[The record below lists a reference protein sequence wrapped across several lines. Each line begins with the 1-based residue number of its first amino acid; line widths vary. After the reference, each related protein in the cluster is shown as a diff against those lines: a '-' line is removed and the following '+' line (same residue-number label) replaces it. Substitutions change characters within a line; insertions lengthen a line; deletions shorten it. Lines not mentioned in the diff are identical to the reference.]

1 MRYRFTSAAALFA
14 LAACADLAPTGA
26 DMRPFAGATSN
37 LTLTETIQ
45 GQIDAFYGRGFR
57 DAVDAR
63 WRTVRQKKDGG
74 NFPQAV
80 LHLNQL
86 VDWID
91 KKTGDV
97 IAPPG
102 MSREQAAGLLVM
114 NMVRW
119 VYGDPETPPA
129 PVPTGDVAIE
139 FVPAGEPLLM
149 QTTSQ
154 HAGVTWDEGSTNED
168 RIVILYED
176 PNQYPGHCNGPLVT
190 KRCQYPLFYKLES
203 YPTIRLNVPG
213 KIAVCMVTTGDRR
226 PLEYPADETSG
237 ARPVDKRLRIA
248 HDLPA
253 NPADYTPNAVQED
266 GIEILPPAE
275 FQSGELI
282 DCDTPNVAAM
292 HPVERAL
299 YTLSEFAARFLS
311 PKPAHALDSGPEH
324 DFSFFSNFNA
334 VDPASQPDLAT
345 TAGDGTGSGDVGT
358 PATAT
363 HTVSNTSR
371 RSDGHAT
378 AAADAT
384 TATLW
389 LSVDEVLDESD
400 VQVGSAAIPML
411 RPDQSHTFTSTFTLP
426 ASAGVYR
433 LIADVPVNASY
444 TGEISPANNRALRSI
459 TVTDPE
465 IPIALNLTS
474 VEKLPGGTQQF
485 SVTSGSPGPYLWS
498 VNGTDGGSATF
509 GTIVVTGAA
518 SALYTAPATVP
529 TPPTF
534 DVCARRAAKPSN
546 QACATV
552 TIKPVP
558 SSGADV
564 VVFNDLNMF
573 DNIFGNP
580 DPNNRLLFANLVTY
594 TGTGPRAT
602 MNRVWVHRG
611 HNVRCD
617 QPTGNRECSTAGWSG
632 FESTMRAAG
641 SGFIVDDVNDVTGP
655 LTAIPSSVKVIILAL
670 PMTPYSVAEIN
681 AMKQFAGE
689 GGRIVFVGEHA
700 SFYGVGID
708 VENDFLTKMG
718 AVMRNSGG
726 SVDCGRN
733 VLPASSLRPHQVT
746 TGLAQLTI
754 ACASVVLPGPNDY
767 PLFYNR
773 GGTLLLGAVAKVDLT
788 PLTMAASLVATPGVR
803 SNVTDSTNAGLVAY
817 SWGWGPPPSP

>member
-1 MRYRFTSAAALFA
+1 MRYRLTGVAALLA
-14 LAACADLAPTGA
+14 LAACADLPPTSA
-26 DMRPFAGATSN
+26 EMRPFQGAMSN
-37 LTLTETIQ
+37 LSLTETIQ
-45 GQIDAFYGRGFR
+45 GQIDAYYSRGFR
-57 DAVDAR
+57 DAVNAR

-74 NFPQAV
+74 DFAQAV

-86 VDWID
+86 VDFVD

-102 MSREQAAGLLVM
+102 MNQEQAAGLLVM
-114 NMVRW
+114 NMIRW
-119 VYGDPETPPA
+119 VYGSADTPPA
-129 PVPTGDVAIE
+129 PVPTGDVAFE
-139 FVPAGEPLLM
+139 YVPAGEPLVM

-154 HAGVTWDEGSTNED
+154 HAGVTWGEGSTNED
-168 RIVILYED
+168 RIVVLFED
-176 PNQYPGHCNGPLVT
+176 PSQYPGHCNGPLAT

-237 ARPVDKRLRIA
+237 ARPIDKRLRIA
-248 HDLPA
+248 HNLPA
-253 NPADYTPNAVQED
+253 NPADYTPNAAQED
-266 GIEILPPAE
+266 GIEILPVAGE
-275 FQSGELI
+275 QSGELI
-282 DCDTPNVAAM
+282 DCDAPNVAAM

-299 YTLSEFAARFLS
+299 YALSEFASRYLS
-311 PKPAHALDSGPEH
+311 PKPAYALDSGPEH
-324 DFSFFSNFNA
+324 EFSFFSNFNA
-334 VDPASQPDLAT
+334 VDPESQPDLAT
-345 TAGDGTGSGDVGT
+345 TAGDGTGSGEVGT
-358 PATAT
+358 SATAT

-371 RSDGHAT
+371 RLGGHAT

-389 LSVDEVLDESD
+389 LSSDDVIDAGD
-400 VQVGSAAIPML
+400 VQVASAAIPML

-433 LIADVPVNASY
+433 LIAGVPANASY

-459 TVTDPE
+459 TVIDPE
-465 IPIALNLTS
+465 IPIALNVAS

-485 SVTSGSPGPYLWS
+485 SVVSGSPGPYLWS
-498 VNGTDGGSATF
+498 VNGTDGGGATF
-509 GTIVVTGAA
+509 GTVVVNGAA
-518 SALYTAPATVP
+518 SALYTAPSAVP

-534 DVCARRAAKPSN
+534 SVCARREARPSN

-558 SSGADV
+558 SSGADI

-573 DNIFGNP
+573 DNGIGNP

-602 MNRVWVHRG
+602 QNRVWVHRG

-617 QPTGNRECSTAGWSG
+617 QPTGNQECSVSGWSG
-632 FESTMRAAG
+632 FENTMRAAG
-641 SGFIVDDVNDVTGP
+641 SGFIVSDVDDVTGP
-655 LTAIPSSVKVIILAL
+655 LTAIPADVKVIILAL
-670 PMTPYSVAEIN
+670 PMTPYSTAEIN
-681 AMKQFAGE
+681 SLKLFAGE
-689 GGRIVFVGEHA
+689 GGRVVFVGEWDG
-700 SFYGVGID
+700 FYGAGIG

-726 SVDCGRN
+726 RVDCGRN
-733 VLPASSLRPHQVT
+733 VLPGSSLRPHQVT
-746 TGLAQLTI
+746 TGLTQLTI
-754 ACASVVLPGPNDY
+754 ACASVVVPGPNDY

-788 PLTMAASLVATPGVR
+788 PLTVMASMTSAPGVR
-803 SNVTDSTNAGLVAY
+803 SNATDSTSAGLVAY